1 MKKVKELFKK
11 IGTNYTVIFTIYLFV
26 VEIIFKLLTETFAW
40 NYSLLRILIS
50 SVVISG
56 LINLL
61 VEYIKNGK
69 VKKTILIF
77 FTMLVGIYSL
87 AQLGFNNFLGNYV
100 SLNTSSQLGKVTSY
114 IMDYLNSFKW
124 QYYLIL
130 IPMFLMI
137 IYIIFV
143 RRNKSTIRLR
153 YTVLSLIVFASLY
166 IPTLTLEFMQN
177 KFQYV
182 KNTTLFNNPT
192 LPNVAINQFGVS
204 MYGILDVKSKLLE
217 QPTDLS
223 ETFEEEIDYSREIDD
238 EKINEIIESETDEE
252 MNSLNKYF
260 YSRKI
265 TEKNEYTG
273 LLEGKN
279 LILIMLESTNNIMI
293 NEEYFP
299 TLYKIYNE
307 GVSFDNHYSPRNNC
321 STGNNEFSALTSLY
335 TINNVCSANVYKNN
349 TYFESIFNLFKNQGY
364 SVSSYH
370 NYTEKYYYRKTIHK
384 NLGSTYYGVED
395 LKIPY
400 DNAYKEWPSDVD
412 LIEKS
417 YERFSKGDKFMTLL
431 TTVTTHQPYG
441 VSSEFGDKHLD
452 KFKDLDVSI
461 SVKRYLS
468 KMTELDMAL
477 ARLLE
482 LLEED
487 GKLKD
492 TAIVMFGD
500 HYPYGIKTNE
510 LQKMFDYDLE
520 ENAEIERTPFIIYSS
535 DLDSDKRDEYTTFIN
550 ILPTVANLFNL
561 EYDPRLYMGE
571 DLFSKD
577 YSNLAIFADGSW
589 QSPYTY
595 YDAEKSNLTYIS
607 EEYTYTDEEIMKINK
622 EVNQKISMSNL
633 AIVKNYFEYL
643 DKKLNPVIEEE
654 NGDLDDKEIETSSK

>member
-1 MKKVKELFKK
+1 MKKVKKILMS
-11 IGTNYTVIFTIYLFV
+11 IGTNYTIIFAIYLFA
-26 VEIIFKLLTETFAW
+26 VEIIFKVLTKTFTF

-50 SVVISG
+50 SIVISG

-61 VEYIKNGK
+61 VEYIKNVK

-77 FTMLVGIYSL
+77 FVMLVGIYSL
-87 AQLGFNNFLGNYV
+87 LQLGFNNFLGNYV

-114 IMDYLNSFKW
+114 IMDYLHSFKW

-130 IPMFLMI
+130 IPMVLMMA
-137 IYIIFV
+137 YVIFV
-143 RRNKSTIRLR
+143 KRNKSTIRLR
-153 YTVLSLIVFASLY
+153 YTVLSLIVFTSLY
-166 IPTLTLEFMQN
+166 VPTLTLEFMQN

-182 KNTTLFNNPT
+182 KNITLFNNPT
-192 LPNVAINQFGVS
+192 LPNVAINQFGIS
-204 MYGILDVKSKLLE
+204 MYGILDVKSKLLG
-217 QPTDLS
+217 QPSDLS
-223 ETFEEEIDYSREIDD
+223 KTMEEEIDYSREIDD
-238 EKINEIIESETDEE
+238 EVINEIIKTETDEE

-260 YSRKI
+260 YSREI

-307 GVSFDNHYSPRNNC
+307 GISFVNNYSPRNNC

-335 TINNVCSANVYKNN
+335 TINNVCSANVYRNN

-370 NYTEKYYYRKTIHK
+370 NYTEKYYYRKTIHS
-384 NLGSTYYGVED
+384 NLGSTYYGVEELD
-395 LKIPY
+395 IPY
-400 DNAYKEWPSDVD
+400 SNAYKEWPSDVD

-417 YERFSKGDKFMTLL
+417 YERFSKDEKFMTLL

-441 VSSEFGDKHLD
+441 ASSEYGDKHLD

-468 KMTELDMAL
+468 KMVELDMAL
-477 ARLLE
+477 EKLLE

-487 GKLKD
+487 GKLED

-500 HYPYGIKTNE
+500 HYPYGIKTSE

-520 ENAEIERTPFIIYSS
+520 ENVEIERTPFIIYSS
-535 DLDSDKRDEYTTFIN
+535 ELDSEKREEYTTYIN

-561 EYDPRLYMGE
+561 DYDPRLYMGE
-571 DLFSKD
+571 DLFSQD

-589 QSPYTY
+589 RSPYAY
-595 YDAEKSNLTYIS
+595 YDAEKSSLEYIS
-607 EEYTYTDEEIMKINK
+607 DEYTYSDEEIMAINK
-622 EVNQKISMSNL
+622 EINQKISMSNL

-643 DKKLNPVIEEE
+643 DKKLNHPEEE
-654 NGDLDDKEIETSSK
+654 QEENLDDKKIETSSE